1 MNAILYFIVLL
12 AWGSSWFAI
21 SFQLGDV
28 APQVSIAWRFLLAS
42 FMLFIWCYARGLK
55 LSFSWRAHSSW
66 LLLGFFL
73 FCVNYIC
80 AYFGT
85 FYLAS
90 GLVCLIFSTLT
101 FGTFYLASGLVCLI
115 FSTLTLFTVFNG
127 FIFFKKPIRLPIL
140 FGAIVGILGLSIIFS
155 NEISNTDWSLES
167 GIVKGF
173 LWMLLAT
180 FFASIG
186 MLLSGQMQARK
197 MPLVQSNAFSMLYGS
212 LIIVTYV
219 SVSDISFSFSTSYS
233 YVISLI
239 YLSLVASVIG
249 FGVYLKL
256 VGNIG
261 ADKASYVNIF
271 TPTIALF
278 LSTLFENYQW
288 SWTGLVGVA
297 LIIIGNIIV
306 LYTKPVTT

>member
-1 MNAILYFIVLL
+1 MNALLYFVVLL

-28 APQVSIAWRFLLAS
+28 APQVSIVWRFLLAS
-42 FMLFIWCYARGLK
+42 IILFTWCYLRGLK
-55 LSFSWRAHSSW
+55 LSFPWRDHLSW

-73 FCVNYIC
+73 FCINYIC

-101 FGTFYLASGLVCLI
+101 
-115 FSTLTLFTVFNG
+115 LFTVLNG
-127 FIFFKKPIRLPIL
+127 FVFFKKPIRLPIL
-140 FGAIVGILGLSIIFS
+140 IGAVVGIAGLSVIFS
-155 NEISNTDWSLES
+155 NEISSADWSLES
-167 GIVKGF
+167 GVVKGF

-186 MLLSGQMQARK
+186 MLLSGQFQARK

-212 LIIVTYV
+212 LILVFYIAL
-219 SVSDISFSFSTSYS
+219 SDVSFSFNTSYS
-233 YVISLI
+233 YVISLV
-239 YLSLVASVIG
+239 YLALIASVIG

-271 TPTIALF
+271 TPTIALL
-278 LSTLFENYQW
+278 LSTLFENYEW
-288 SWTGLVGVA
+288 SWVGLIGVL

-306 LYTKPVTT
+306 LYAKPVN

>member
-1 MNAILYFIVLL
+1 MNALLYFVVLL

-28 APQVSIAWRFLLAS
+28 APQVSIVWRFLLAS
-42 FMLFIWCYARGLK
+42 IILFIWCYFRGLK
-55 LSFSWRAHSSW
+55 LLFPWRDHLSW

-73 FCVNYIC
+73 FCINYIC
-80 AYFGT
+80 AY
-85 FYLAS
+85 
-90 GLVCLIFSTLT
+90 

-140 FGAIVGILGLSIIFS
+140 VGAVVGIAGLSIIFS
-155 NEISNTDWSLES
+155 NEISSADWSLES
-167 GIVKGF
+167 GVVKGF

-186 MLLSGQMQARK
+186 MLLSGQFQARK

-212 LIIVTYV
+212 LILVFYIA
-219 SVSDISFSFSTSYS
+219 VSDVSFSFNTSYS
-233 YVISLI
+233 YVISLV
-239 YLSLVASVIG
+239 YLALIASVIG

-271 TPTIALF
+271 TPTIALL
-278 LSTLFENYQW
+278 LSTLFENYEW
-288 SWTGLVGVA
+288 SWVGLIGVL

-306 LYTKPVTT
+306 LYAKPVN

>member
-1 MNAILYFIVLL
+1 MNALLYLVVLL

-28 APQVSIAWRFLLAS
+28 APQVSIVWRFLLAS
-42 FMLFIWCYARGLK
+42 IILFIWCYLRGLK
-55 LSFSWRAHSSW
+55 LSFPWRDHLSW

-90 GLVCLIFSTLT
+90 GLI
-101 FGTFYLASGLVCLI
+101 CLI

-127 FIFFKKPIRLPIL
+127 FVFFKKPIRLPIL
-140 FGAIVGILGLSIIFS
+140 IGAVVGIAGLSVIFS
-155 NEISNTDWSLES
+155 NEISSTDWSLES
-167 GIVKGF
+167 GVIKGF

-186 MLLSGQMQARK
+186 MLLSGQFQARK
-197 MPLVQSNAFSMLYGS
+197 MPLVHSNAFSMLYGS
-212 LIIVTYV
+212 LILV
-219 SVSDISFSFSTSYS
+219 SYITVSDVSFSFNTSYS
-233 YVISLI
+233 YVISLV
-239 YLSLVASVIG
+239 YLALIASVIG

-271 TPTIALF
+271 TPTIALL
-278 LSTLFENYQW
+278 LSTLFENYEW
-288 SWTGLVGVA
+288 SWVGLIGVL

-306 LYTKPVTT
+306 LYAKPVN

>member
-1 MNAILYFIVLL
+1 MNAALYFIVLL

-80 AYFGT
+80 AY
-85 FYLAS
+85 
-90 GLVCLIFSTLT
+90 

-219 SVSDISFSFSTSYS
+219 SISDISFSFSTSYS

-297 LIIIGNIIV
+297 LIIIGNILV
-306 LYTKPVTT
+306 LYAKPVTT

>member
-1 MNAILYFIVLL
+1 MNALLYFVVLL

-28 APQVSIAWRFLLAS
+28 APQVSIVWRFLLAS
-42 FMLFIWCYARGLK
+42 IMLFIWCYFRGLK
-55 LSFSWRAHSSW
+55 LSFPWRDHLSW

-101 FGTFYLASGLVCLI
+101 
-115 FSTLTLFTVFNG
+115 LFTVFNG
-127 FIFFKKPIRLPIL
+127 FIFFRKPIRLPIL
-140 FGAIVGILGLSIIFS
+140 IGAVVGIAGLSIIFS
-155 NEISNTDWSLES
+155 NEISSTDWSLES
-167 GIVKGF
+167 GVVKGF

-186 MLLSGQMQARK
+186 MLLSGQFQARK

-212 LIIVTYV
+212 MILISYIT
-219 SVSDISFSFSTSYS
+219 VSDVSFSFNASYS
-233 YVISLI
+233 YV
-239 YLSLVASVIG
+239 LSLVYLAFVASVIG

-271 TPTIALF
+271 TPTIALL
-278 LSTLFENYQW
+278 LSTLFENYEW
-288 SWTGLVGVA
+288 SWVGLMGVL

-306 LYTKPVTT
+306 LYAKPVN

>member
-1 MNAILYFIVLL
+1 MNAFLYIIVLL
-12 AWGSSWFAI
+12 AWGSSWFGI
-21 SFQLGDV
+21 SFQLDYDV
-28 APQVSIAWRFLLAS
+28 APQVSIVWRFLLAS
-42 FMLFIWCYARGLK
+42 LMLFIWCFARGLK
-55 LSFSWRAHSSW
+55 LSFPWREHINW

-73 FCVNYIC
+73 FCINYIC

-85 FYLAS
+85 IYL
-90 GLVCLIFSTLT
+90 V
-101 FGTFYLASGLVCLI
+101 SGLVCLI
-115 FSTLTLFTVFNG
+115 FSTLTLFTVLNG
-127 FIFFKKPIRLPIL
+127 FVFFKKPVRLPIL
-140 FGAIVGILGLSIIFS
+140 FGAIVGIAGLSIIFS
-155 NEISNTDWSLES
+155 NEISSTEWSLDS

-197 MPLVQSNAFSMLYGS
+197 IPVIQSNAFSMLYGS
-212 LIIVTYV
+212 LILVTY
-219 SVSDISFSFSTSYS
+219 ISFSDLSFSFDTSYN
-233 YVISLI
+233 YVVSLI

-271 TPTIALF
+271 TPTIALL
-278 LSTLFENYQW
+278 LSTLFEDYVW
-288 SWTGLVGVA
+288 SWTGLIGVI
-297 LIIIGNIIV
+297 LIIFGNIIV
-306 LYTKPVTT
+306 LYAKPRSI

>member
-1 MNAILYFIVLL
+1 MNALLYFVVLL

-28 APQVSIAWRFLLAS
+28 APQVSIVWRFLLAS
-42 FMLFIWCYARGLK
+42 IILFTWCYLRGLK
-55 LSFSWRAHSSW
+55 LSFPWRDHLSW

-80 AYFGT
+80 AY
-85 FYLAS
+85 
-90 GLVCLIFSTLT
+90 

-140 FGAIVGILGLSIIFS
+140 VGAVVGIAGLSVIFS
-155 NEISNTDWSLES
+155 NEISSTDWSLES
-167 GIVKGF
+167 GVVKGF

-186 MLLSGQMQARK
+186 MLLSGQFQARK

-212 LIIVTYV
+212 LILTFYIA
-219 SVSDISFSFSTSYS
+219 VSDVSFSFNASYS
-233 YVISLI
+233 YVISLV
-239 YLSLVASVIG
+239 YLALIASVIG

-271 TPTIALF
+271 TPTIALL
-278 LSTLFENYQW
+278 LSTLFENYEW
-288 SWTGLVGVA
+288 SWIGLIGVL

-306 LYTKPVTT
+306 LYAKPVN

>member
-1 MNAILYFIVLL
+1 MNALLYLVVLL

-28 APQVSIAWRFLLAS
+28 APQVSIVWRFLLAS
-42 FMLFIWCYARGLK
+42 AMLFVWCYLRGLK
-55 LSFSWRAHSSW
+55 LTFPLRDHLSW

-73 FCVNYIC
+73 FCINYIC
-80 AYFGT
+80 AY
-85 FYLAS
+85 
-90 GLVCLIFSTLT
+90 

-140 FGAIVGILGLSIIFS
+140 IGAVVGIAGLSIIFS
-155 NEISNTDWSLES
+155 NEISSTEWSLNS
-167 GIVKGF
+167 GVVKGF

-186 MLLSGQMQARK
+186 MLLSGQFQARK

-212 LIIVTYV
+212 TILVIYITF
-219 SVSDISFSFSTSYS
+219 SDISFSFNTDYN
-233 YVISLI
+233 YVVSLV
-239 YLSLVASVIG
+239 YLAFVASVIG

-271 TPTIALF
+271 TPTIALL
-278 LSTLFENYQW
+278 LSTLFEDYQW
-288 SWTGLVGVA
+288 SWIGLIGVL
-297 LIIIGNIIV
+297 LILVGNIIV
-306 LYTKPVTT
+306 LYAKPVN

>member
-1 MNAILYFIVLL
+1 MNALLYFVVLL

-28 APQVSIAWRFLLAS
+28 APQVSIVWRFLLAS
-42 FMLFIWCYARGLK
+42 IILFIWCYLRGLK
-55 LSFSWRAHSSW
+55 LSFPLRDHLSW

-90 GLVCLIFSTLT
+90 GLV
-101 FGTFYLASGLVCLI
+101 YLL

-140 FGAIVGILGLSIIFS
+140 VGAVVGIAGLSVIFS
-155 NEISNTDWSLES
+155 NEISSTDWSVES
-167 GIVKGF
+167 GVVKGF

-186 MLLSGQMQARK
+186 MLLSGQFQARK

-212 LIIVTYV
+212 LILVFYIA
-219 SVSDISFSFSTSYS
+219 VSDVSFSFNTSYS
-233 YVISLI
+233 YVISLV
-239 YLSLVASVIG
+239 YLALIASVIG

-271 TPTIALF
+271 TPTIALL
-278 LSTLFENYQW
+278 LSTLFENYEW
-288 SWTGLVGVA
+288 SWVGLIGVL

-306 LYTKPVTT
+306 LYAKPVN

>member
-1 MNAILYFIVLL
+1 MNAALYFVVLL

-42 FMLFIWCYARGLK
+42 FILFIWCYARGLK

-80 AYFGT
+80 AY
-85 FYLAS
+85 
-90 GLVCLIFSTLT
+90 

-197 MPLVQSNAFSMLYGS
+197 MPLVQSNAYSMLYGS

-219 SVSDISFSFSTSYS
+219 GFSDISFSFSTSYS

-239 YLSLVASVIG
+239 YLSIVASVIG

>member
-1 MNAILYFIVLL
+1 MNTALYFVVLL

-42 FMLFIWCYARGLK
+42 FILFIWCYARGLK

-80 AYFGT
+80 AY
-85 FYLAS
+85 
-90 GLVCLIFSTLT
+90 

-219 SVSDISFSFSTSYS
+219 GFSDISFSFSTSYS

-239 YLSLVASVIG
+239 YLAIVASVIG

-306 LYTKPVTT
+306 LYAKPVTT

>member
-1 MNAILYFIVLL
+1 MNVFLYSVVLI
-12 AWGSSWFAI
+12 AWGSSWLAI

-28 APQVSIAWRFLLAS
+28 APQVSIVWRFLMAS
-42 FMLFIWCYARGLK
+42 FLLFLWCYFRGLR
-55 LSFSWRAHSSW
+55 LSFPWRDHASW

-73 FCVNYIC
+73 FCINYIC

-85 FYLAS
+85 FHLAT
-90 GLVCLIFSTLT
+90 GLI
-101 FGTFYLASGLVCLI
+101 CLI

-140 FGAIVGILGLSIIFS
+140 IGAVVGIAGLSIIFS
-155 NEISNTDWSLES
+155 NEISNTEWSLSS
-167 GIVKGF
+167 GVVKGF

-186 MLLSGQMQARK
+186 MLLSGQFQARK

-212 LIIVTYV
+212 SILILYI
-219 SVSDISFSFSTSYS
+219 SLSDVNFSFDTSYS
-233 YVISLI
+233 YVLSLI
-239 YLSLVASVIG
+239 YLAVVASAIG

-261 ADKASYVNIF
+261 ADKASYVNVF
-271 TPTIALF
+271 TPTIALL

-288 SWTGLVGVA
+288 SWIGVIGVL
-297 LIIIGNIIV
+297 LIIVGNVIV
-306 LYTKPVTT
+306 LYAKPVN

>member
-1 MNAILYFIVLL
+1 MNAALYFVVLL

-42 FMLFIWCYARGLK
+42 FILFIWCYARGLK

-80 AYFGT
+80 AY
-85 FYLAS
+85 
-90 GLVCLIFSTLT
+90 

-219 SVSDISFSFSTSYS
+219 GFSDISFSFSTSYS

-239 YLSLVASVIG
+239 YLAIVASVIG

>member
-1 MNAILYFIVLL
+1 MNALLYFVVLL

-28 APQVSIAWRFLLAS
+28 APQVSIVWRFLLAS
-42 FMLFIWCYARGLK
+42 IILFIWCYFRGLK
-55 LSFSWRAHSSW
+55 LSFPWRDHLSW

-80 AYFGT
+80 AY
-85 FYLAS
+85 
-90 GLVCLIFSTLT
+90 

-140 FGAIVGILGLSIIFS
+140 VGAVVGIAGLSIIFS
-155 NEISNTDWSLES
+155 NEISSTDWSLES
-167 GIVKGF
+167 GVVKGF

-186 MLLSGQMQARK
+186 MLLSGQFQARK
-197 MPLVQSNAFSMLYGS
+197 IPLVQSNAFSMLYGS
-212 LIIVTYV
+212 LILV
-219 SVSDISFSFSTSYS
+219 SYITVSDVSFSFNTSYS
-233 YVISLI
+233 YV
-239 YLSLVASVIG
+239 LSLVYLALIASVIG

-271 TPTIALF
+271 TPTIALL
-278 LSTLFENYQW
+278 LSTLFENYEW
-288 SWTGLVGVA
+288 SWVGLIGVL

-306 LYTKPVTT
+306 LYAKPV

>member
-1 MNAILYFIVLL
+1 MNALLYFVVLL

-28 APQVSIAWRFLLAS
+28 APQVSIVWRFLLAS
-42 FMLFIWCYARGLK
+42 LILFIWCFFRSLK
-55 LSFSWRAHSSW
+55 LSFPLRDHLSW

-101 FGTFYLASGLVCLI
+101 
-115 FSTLTLFTVFNG
+115 LFTVFNG
-127 FIFFKKPIRLPIL
+127 FVFFRKPIRLPIL
-140 FGAIVGILGLSIIFS
+140 IGAVVGIAGLSIIFS

-186 MLLSGQMQARK
+186 MLLSGQFQARK
-197 MPLVQSNAFSMLYGS
+197 LPLVQSNAFSMLYGS
-212 LIIVTYV
+212 LILIFYIAL
-219 SVSDISFSFSTSYS
+219 SDVSFSFNSSFS
-233 YVISLI
+233 YVVSLV
-239 YLSLVASVIG
+239 YLALVASVIG

-271 TPTIALF
+271 TPTIALL
-278 LSTLFENYQW
+278 LSTFFEGYEW
-288 SWTGLVGVA
+288 SLVGLIGVL

-306 LYTKPVTT
+306 LYAKPVN

>member
-1 MNAILYFIVLL
+1 MNALLYFVVLL

-28 APQVSIAWRFLLAS
+28 APQVSIVWRFLLAS
-42 FMLFIWCYARGLK
+42 IILFIWCYFRGLK
-55 LSFSWRAHSSW
+55 LLFPWRDHLSW

-73 FCVNYIC
+73 FCINYIC
-80 AYFGT
+80 AY
-85 FYLAS
+85 
-90 GLVCLIFSTLT
+90 

-127 FIFFKKPIRLPIL
+127 FVFFKKPIRLPIL
-140 FGAIVGILGLSIIFS
+140 IGAVVGIAGLSVIFS
-155 NEISNTDWSLES
+155 NEISSADWSLES
-167 GIVKGF
+167 GVVKGF

-186 MLLSGQMQARK
+186 MLLSGQFQARK

-212 LIIVTYV
+212 LILV
-219 SVSDISFSFSTSYS
+219 SYITVSDVSFSFNTSYS
-233 YVISLI
+233 YVISLV
-239 YLSLVASVIG
+239 YLALIASVIG

-271 TPTIALF
+271 TPTIALL
-278 LSTLFENYQW
+278 LSTLFENYEW
-288 SWTGLVGVA
+288 SWVGLIGVL

-306 LYTKPVTT
+306 LYAKPVN

>member
-101 FGTFYLASGLVCLI
+101 
-115 FSTLTLFTVFNG
+115 LFTVFNG

-167 GIVKGF
+167 EIVKGF

-306 LYTKPVTT
+306 LYAKPVTT

>member
-1 MNAILYFIVLL
+1 MNAFLYIIVLL

-28 APQVSIAWRFLLAS
+28 APQVSIVWRFLLAS
-42 FMLFIWCYARGLK
+42 LLLFIWCFARGLK
-55 LSFSWRAHSSW
+55 LSYPWREHVNW

-73 FCVNYIC
+73 FCINYIC

-85 FYLAS
+85 SYLTT
-90 GLVCLIFSTLT
+90 GV
-101 FGTFYLASGLVCLI
+101 VCLI

-297 LIIIGNIIV
+297 LIIIGNILV
-306 LYTKPVTT
+306 LYAKPVTT

>member
-1 MNAILYFIVLL
+1 MNALLYFVVLL

-28 APQVSIAWRFLLAS
+28 APQVSIVWRFLLAS
-42 FMLFIWCYARGLK
+42 ITLFIWCYFRGLK
-55 LSFSWRAHSSW
+55 LSFPWRDHLSW

-73 FCVNYIC
+73 FCINYIC
-80 AYFGT
+80 AY
-85 FYLAS
+85 
-90 GLVCLIFSTLT
+90 

-127 FIFFKKPIRLPIL
+127 FVFFKKPIRLPIL
-140 FGAIVGILGLSIIFS
+140 IGALVGIAGLSVIFS
-155 NEISNTDWSLES
+155 NEISSTDWSLES
-167 GIVKGF
+167 GVVKGF

-186 MLLSGQMQARK
+186 MLLSGQFQARK

-212 LIIVTYV
+212 LILV
-219 SVSDISFSFSTSYS
+219 SYITVSDVSFSFNTSYS
-233 YVISLI
+233 YVISLV
-239 YLSLVASVIG
+239 YLALIASVIG

-271 TPTIALF
+271 TPTIALL
-278 LSTLFENYQW
+278 LSTLFENYEW
-288 SWTGLVGVA
+288 SWVGLIGVL

-306 LYTKPVTT
+306 LYAKPVN

>member
-1 MNAILYFIVLL
+1 MNALLYFVVLL

-28 APQVSIAWRFLLAS
+28 APQVSIVWRFLLAS
-42 FMLFIWCYARGLK
+42 IILFAWCYLRDLK
-55 LSFSWRAHSSW
+55 LSFPWRDHLSW

-101 FGTFYLASGLVCLI
+101 
-115 FSTLTLFTVFNG
+115 LFTVFNG
-127 FIFFKKPIRLPIL
+127 FVFFKKPIRLPIL
-140 FGAIVGILGLSIIFS
+140 IGAVVGIAGLSVIFS
-155 NEISNTDWSLES
+155 NEISSTDWSVES
-167 GIVKGF
+167 GVVKGF

-186 MLLSGQMQARK
+186 MLLSGQFQARK

-212 LIIVTYV
+212 LILV
-219 SVSDISFSFSTSYS
+219 SYITVSDVSFSFNTSYS
-233 YVISLI
+233 YVISLV
-239 YLSLVASVIG
+239 YLALIASVIG

-271 TPTIALF
+271 TPTIALL
-278 LSTLFENYQW
+278 LSTLFENYEW
-288 SWTGLVGVA
+288 SWVGLIGVL

-306 LYTKPVTT
+306 LYAKPVN

>member
-1 MNAILYFIVLL
+1 MNAFLYIIVLL

-28 APQVSIAWRFLLAS
+28 APQVSIVWRFLLAS
-42 FMLFIWCYARGLK
+42 LLLFIWCLARGLK
-55 LSFSWRAHSSW
+55 LSYPWREHVNW

-73 FCVNYIC
+73 FCINYIC

-85 FYLAS
+85 SYLTT
-90 GLVCLIFSTLT
+90 GV
-101 FGTFYLASGLVCLI
+101 VCLI

-140 FGAIVGILGLSIIFS
+140 FGAIVGIAGLSIIFS
-155 NEISNTDWSLES
+155 NEIRSSDWSLDSE
-167 GIVKGF
+167 IVKGF

-186 MLLSGQMQARK
+186 MLISGQMQARK
-197 MPLVQSNAFSMLYGS
+197 IPLIQSNAFSMLYGS
-212 LIIVTYV
+212 LILITYI
-219 SVSDISFSFSTSYS
+219 SFSDISFSFDTSYS
-233 YVISLI
+233 YVVSLI

-249 FGVYLKL
+249 FGFYLKL

-271 TPTIALF
+271 TPTIALL
-278 LSTLFENYQW
+278 LSTLFEDYVW
-288 SWTGLVGVA
+288 SWTGLIGVI
-297 LIIIGNIIV
+297 LIIFGNIIV
-306 LYTKPVTT
+306 LYAKPRAI

>member
-1 MNAILYFIVLL
+1 MNALLYFVVLL

-28 APQVSIAWRFLLAS
+28 APQVSIVWRFLLAS
-42 FMLFIWCYARGLK
+42 IMLFIWCYFRGLK
-55 LSFSWRAHSSW
+55 LSFPWRDHLSW

-101 FGTFYLASGLVCLI
+101 
-115 FSTLTLFTVFNG
+115 LFTVFNG
-127 FIFFKKPIRLPIL
+127 FIFFRKPIRLPIL
-140 FGAIVGILGLSIIFS
+140 IGAVVGIAGLSIIFS
-155 NEISNTDWSLES
+155 NEISSTDWSLES
-167 GIVKGF
+167 GVVKGF

-186 MLLSGQMQARK
+186 MLLSGQFQARK

-212 LIIVTYV
+212 MILISYITI
-219 SVSDISFSFSTSYS
+219 SDVSFSFNASYS
-233 YVISLI
+233 YV
-239 YLSLVASVIG
+239 LSLVYLAFVASVIG

-271 TPTIALF
+271 TPTIALL
-278 LSTLFENYQW
+278 LSTLFENYEW
-288 SWTGLVGVA
+288 SWVGLMGVL

-306 LYTKPVTT
+306 LYAKPVN

>member
-1 MNAILYFIVLL
+1 MNALLYFVVLL

-28 APQVSIAWRFLLAS
+28 APQVSIVWRFLLAS
-42 FMLFIWCYARGLK
+42 IILLIWCYFRGLK
-55 LSFSWRAHSSW
+55 LSFPWRDHLSW

-85 FYLAS
+85 FY
-90 GLVCLIFSTLT
+90 I
-101 FGTFYLASGLVCLI
+101 ASGLVCLI

-127 FIFFKKPIRLPIL
+127 FVFFKKPIRLPIL
-140 FGAIVGILGLSIIFS
+140 IGAVVGIAGLSVIFS
-155 NEISNTDWSLES
+155 NEISSADWSLES
-167 GIVKGF
+167 GVVKGF

-186 MLLSGQMQARK
+186 MLLSGQFQARK

-212 LIIVTYV
+212 LILVFYIA
-219 SVSDISFSFSTSYS
+219 VSDVSFSFNTSYS
-233 YVISLI
+233 YVISLV
-239 YLSLVASVIG
+239 YLALIASVIG

-271 TPTIALF
+271 TPTIALL
-278 LSTLFENYQW
+278 LSTLFENYEW
-288 SWTGLVGVA
+288 SWVGLIGVL

-306 LYTKPVTT
+306 LYAKPVN

>member
-1 MNAILYFIVLL
+1 MNALLYFVVLL

-28 APQVSIAWRFLLAS
+28 APQVSIVWRFLLAS
-42 FMLFIWCYARGLK
+42 IILFIWCYFRGLK
-55 LSFSWRAHSSW
+55 LTFPWRDHLSW

-101 FGTFYLASGLVCLI
+101 
-115 FSTLTLFTVFNG
+115 LFTVFNG
-127 FIFFKKPIRLPIL
+127 FVFFKKPIRLPIL
-140 FGAIVGILGLSIIFS
+140 IGAVVGIAGLSVIFS
-155 NEISNTDWSLES
+155 NEISSADWSLES
-167 GIVKGF
+167 GVVKGF

-186 MLLSGQMQARK
+186 MLLSGQFQARK
-197 MPLVQSNAFSMLYGS
+197 MPLVQSNAYSMLYGS
-212 LIIVTYV
+212 LILVFYIA
-219 SVSDISFSFSTSYS
+219 VSDLSFSFNTSYS
-233 YVISLI
+233 YV
-239 YLSLVASVIG
+239 LSLVYLALIASVIG

-271 TPTIALF
+271 TPTIALL
-278 LSTLFENYQW
+278 LSTLFENYEW
-288 SWTGLVGVA
+288 SWVGLIGVL

-306 LYTKPVTT
+306 LYAKPVN

>member
-1 MNAILYFIVLL
+1 MNALLYFVVLL

-28 APQVSIAWRFLLAS
+28 APQVSIVWRFLLAS
-42 FMLFIWCYARGLK
+42 IILFIWCYFRGLK
-55 LSFSWRAHSSW
+55 LSFPWRDHLSW

-101 FGTFYLASGLVCLI
+101 
-115 FSTLTLFTVFNG
+115 LFTVFNG
-127 FIFFKKPIRLPIL
+127 FVFFKKPIRLPIL
-140 FGAIVGILGLSIIFS
+140 IGALVGIAGLSVIFS
-155 NEISNTDWSLES
+155 NEISSTDWSVES
-167 GIVKGF
+167 GVVKGF

-186 MLLSGQMQARK
+186 MLLSGQFQARK

-212 LIIVTYV
+212 LILVFYIAVGDV
-219 SVSDISFSFSTSYS
+219 SFSFNTSYS
-233 YVISLI
+233 YVISLV
-239 YLSLVASVIG
+239 YLALIASVIG
-249 FGVYLKL
+249 FGFYLKL

-271 TPTIALF
+271 TPTIALL
-278 LSTLFENYQW
+278 LSTLFENYEW
-288 SWTGLVGVA
+288 SWVGLIGVL

-306 LYTKPVTT
+306 LYAKPVN

>member
-1 MNAILYFIVLL
+1 MNTALYFVVLL

-42 FMLFIWCYARGLK
+42 FILFIWCYARGLK

-80 AYFGT
+80 AY
-85 FYLAS
+85 
-90 GLVCLIFSTLT
+90 

-219 SVSDISFSFSTSYS
+219 GFSDISFSFSTSYS

-239 YLSLVASVIG
+239 YLSIVASVIG

-306 LYTKPVTT
+306 LYAKPVTT

>member
-80 AYFGT
+80 AY
-85 FYLAS
+85 
-90 GLVCLIFSTLT
+90 

-219 SVSDISFSFSTSYS
+219 GFSDISFSFSTSYS

-239 YLSLVASVIG
+239 YLAIVASVIG

-306 LYTKPVTT
+306 LYAKPVTT

>member
-1 MNAILYFIVLL
+1 MNAFLYFIVLL

-28 APQVSIAWRFLLAS
+28 APQVSIVWRFLLAS
-42 FMLFIWCYARGLK
+42 LLLFIWCFARGLK
-55 LSFSWRAHSSW
+55 LSYSWREHVNW

-73 FCVNYIC
+73 FCINYIC

-85 FYLAS
+85 SYLTT
-90 GLVCLIFSTLT
+90 GV
-101 FGTFYLASGLVCLI
+101 VCLI

-127 FIFFKKPIRLPIL
+127 FIFFKKPVRLPIL
-140 FGAIVGILGLSIIFS
+140 FGAIVGIAGLSIIFS
-155 NEISNTDWSLES
+155 NEIRSSDWSLDSE
-167 GIVKGF
+167 IVKGF

-186 MLLSGQMQARK
+186 MLISGQMQARK
-197 MPLVQSNAFSMLYGS
+197 IPLIQSNAFSMLYGS
-212 LIIVTYV
+212 LILITYI
-219 SVSDISFSFSTSYS
+219 SFSDISFSFDTSYS
-233 YVISLI
+233 YVVSLI

-249 FGVYLKL
+249 FGFYLKL

-271 TPTIALF
+271 TPTIALL
-278 LSTLFENYQW
+278 LSTLFEDYIW
-288 SWTGLVGVA
+288 SWTGLIGVV
-297 LIIIGNIIV
+297 LIIFGNVVV
-306 LYTKPVTT
+306 LYAKPRSV

>member
-1 MNAILYFIVLL
+1 MNALLYFVVLL

-28 APQVSIAWRFLLAS
+28 APQVSIVWRFLLAS
-42 FMLFIWCYARGLK
+42 IILFIWCYLRGLK
-55 LSFSWRAHSSW
+55 LSFPWRDHLSW

-101 FGTFYLASGLVCLI
+101 
-115 FSTLTLFTVFNG
+115 LFTVFNG
-127 FIFFKKPIRLPIL
+127 FVFFKKPIRLPIL
-140 FGAIVGILGLSIIFS
+140 IGAVVGIAGLSVIFS
-155 NEISNTDWSLES
+155 NEISSADWSLES
-167 GIVKGF
+167 GVVKGF

-186 MLLSGQMQARK
+186 MLLSGQFQARK

-212 LIIVTYV
+212 LILV
-219 SVSDISFSFSTSYS
+219 SYITVSDVSFSFNTSYS
-233 YVISLI
+233 YVISLV
-239 YLSLVASVIG
+239 YLALIASVIG

-271 TPTIALF
+271 TPTIALL
-278 LSTLFENYQW
+278 LSTLFENYEW
-288 SWTGLVGVA
+288 SWVGLIGVL

-306 LYTKPVTT
+306 LYAKPVN

>member
-1 MNAILYFIVLL
+1 MNALLYFVVLL

-28 APQVSIAWRFLLAS
+28 APQVSIVWRFLLAS
-42 FMLFIWCYARGLK
+42 IILFAWCYLRGLK
-55 LSFSWRAHSSW
+55 LSFPWRDHLSW

-101 FGTFYLASGLVCLI
+101 
-115 FSTLTLFTVFNG
+115 LFTVFNG
-127 FIFFKKPIRLPIL
+127 FVFFKKPIRLPIL
-140 FGAIVGILGLSIIFS
+140 IGALVGIAGLSVIFS
-155 NEISNTDWSLES
+155 NEISSTDWSVES
-167 GIVKGF
+167 GVVKGF

-186 MLLSGQMQARK
+186 MLLSGQFQARK

-212 LIIVTYV
+212 LILVFYIA
-219 SVSDISFSFSTSYS
+219 VSDVSFSFNTSYS
-233 YVISLI
+233 YVISLV
-239 YLSLVASVIG
+239 YLALIASVIG
-249 FGVYLKL
+249 FGFYLKL

-271 TPTIALF
+271 TPTIALL
-278 LSTLFENYQW
+278 LSTLFENYEW
-288 SWTGLVGVA
+288 SWVGLIGVL

-306 LYTKPVTT
+306 LYAKPVN

>member
-1 MNAILYFIVLL
+1 MNAALYFVVLL

-21 SFQLGDV
+21 SFQLVDV

-42 FMLFIWCYARGLK
+42 FILFIWCYARGLK

-80 AYFGT
+80 AY
-85 FYLAS
+85 
-90 GLVCLIFSTLT
+90 

-219 SVSDISFSFSTSYS
+219 GFSDISFSFSTSYS

-239 YLSLVASVIG
+239 YLSIVASVIG

-306 LYTKPVTT
+306 LYAKPVTT

>member
-42 FMLFIWCYARGLK
+42 FILFIWCYARGLK

-80 AYFGT
+80 AY
-85 FYLAS
+85 
-90 GLVCLIFSTLT
+90 

-271 TPTIALF
+271 TPTIALL

-306 LYTKPVTT
+306 LYAKPVTT

>member
-1 MNAILYFIVLL
+1 MNSALYFVVLL

-42 FMLFIWCYARGLK
+42 FILFIWCYARGLK

-80 AYFGT
+80 AY
-85 FYLAS
+85 
-90 GLVCLIFSTLT
+90 

-219 SVSDISFSFSTSYS
+219 GFSDISFSFSTSYS

-239 YLSLVASVIG
+239 YLAIVASVIG

-306 LYTKPVTT
+306 LYAKPVTT